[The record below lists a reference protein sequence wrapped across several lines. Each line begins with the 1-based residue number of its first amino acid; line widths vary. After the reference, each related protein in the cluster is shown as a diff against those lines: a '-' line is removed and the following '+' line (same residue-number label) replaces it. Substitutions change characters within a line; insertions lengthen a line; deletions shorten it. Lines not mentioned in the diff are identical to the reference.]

1 MSFLGY
7 LRIKLK
13 QQLFDITHIRALN
26 TWSNQTPFSQ
36 LYLRNAC
43 RNENTQC
50 NFMNIWLA
58 QNLGLLQIS
67 FYFFWNIF
75 FGSLKLGNY
84 KISWMCSLVKS
95 DHFFS
100 VWPNFWLTELFNLKK
115 HNPEELNAKVP
126 DQSDSQSHTYISEN
140 NLTKLKI

>member
-75 FGSLKLGNY
+75 FGSLKFGNH
-84 KISWMCSLVKS
+84 KIGWMCSSVKS

-100 VWPNFWLTELFNLKK
+100 VWPNFWLAEYFNRKNITQRNSTLRYLITQI
-115 HNPEELNAKVP
+115 PKV
-126 DQSDSQSHTYISEN
+126 I
-140 NLTKLKI
+140 LIFLKIT